1 LRRSTRGRDD
11 DAMPPKKAA
20 PRNAAPKN
28 VAAKRIAKKRSMS
41 DSHKAALAVGR
52 DQGRQVRRYIEAL
65 EATKPRR
72 GRKRTTETVAKRLAA
87 VEAELSSAV
96 GLDKVHLVQELM
108 DLQAELAQKTES
120 VDMAAL
126 ESGFVEAARE
136 YGDRKGLTY
145 AAWRAVGVPA
155 NVLRAA
161 GIARAGA

>member
-1 LRRSTRGRDD
+1 M
-11 DAMPPKKAA
+11 AAKKA
-20 PRNAAPKN
+20 P
-28 VAAKRIAKKRSMS
+28 AKKVAKKRSMS

-52 DQGRQVRRYIEAL
+52 DQGRQVRRYVEAL

-108 DLQAELAQKTES
+108 NLQSELAQKTET

-126 ESGFVEAARE
+126 EAGFIESAKE

-155 NVLRAA
+155 NVLKAA

>member
-1 LRRSTRGRDD
+1 
-11 DAMPPKKAA
+11 MPPKKAA
-20 PRNAAPKN
+20 P
-28 VAAKRIAKKRSMS
+28 KRVAKKRAMS

-72 GRKRTTETVAKRLAA
+72 GRKRTAETVAKRLAV

-108 DLQAELAQKTES
+108 DLQAELAQKTET
-120 VDMAAL
+120 VDIASLEKGFISAAK
-126 ESGFVEAARE
+126 E

-155 NVLRAA
+155 HVLKAA
-161 GIARAGA
+161 GIARAGG